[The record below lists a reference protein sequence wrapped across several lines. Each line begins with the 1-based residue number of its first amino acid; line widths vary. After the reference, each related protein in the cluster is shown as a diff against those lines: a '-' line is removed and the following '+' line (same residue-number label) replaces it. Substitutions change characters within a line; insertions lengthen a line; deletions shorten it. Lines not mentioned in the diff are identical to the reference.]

1 MTDTK
6 RPPRV
11 IWQGRQWR
19 VLRDGSVETIDR
31 RYSIGRDRLFEPF
44 WFDHLA
50 EKDWTDLED
59 FAEALRLARA
69 HAR

>member
-6 RPPRV
+6 RQPRV

-19 VLRDGSVETIDR
+19 VTRDGIETIDR
-31 RYSIGRDRLFEPF
+31 RYSISKERLDED
-44 WFDHLA
+44 WLA
-50 EKDWTDLED
+50 HVSEKDWCDTDDLS
-59 FAEALRLARA
+59 EALRIARA